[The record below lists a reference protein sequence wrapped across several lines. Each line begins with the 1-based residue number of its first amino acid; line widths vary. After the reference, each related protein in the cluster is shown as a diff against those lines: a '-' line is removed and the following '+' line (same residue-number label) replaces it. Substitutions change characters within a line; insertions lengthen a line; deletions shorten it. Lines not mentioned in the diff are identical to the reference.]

1 MIKISEKKNVLFII
15 TDQLRADHLEC
26 AGNPVI
32 KTPNLDKLAKDGLRF
47 TRFYCSNP
55 MCMPNRATFFTGL
68 YPSLHGVRCNGINLN
83 TKIPTITQTLHDA
96 GYHTASMGKI
106 HLNWSAPG
114 YSRKYKSVECST
126 DWLFKPKNKRPKIPI
141 PYYGL
146 DEVEIVIGHG
156 DAVSGHYL
164 DWLEEKTKGT
174 GILEDLKARSARAFE
189 KIYYDTPLTK
199 DLYQTTYVTER
210 TIAFLKRFSEGK
222 YEGKPFFMHC
232 SYPDPHHPVCP
243 PAPYRDMYK
252 PEEINLPP
260 AYIESLEDHELI
272 GPALRNPIIAAM
284 VLRKS
289 TEEEIRKFLAYTY
302 SAITMIDH
310 GVGQILEALKTLGLE
325 NNTMVIFTSDH
336 GDLGGDYKLL
346 LKGPAPYKGVLNIP
360 LIWKIPGFT
369 KEGTITDSLA
379 STIDLPTTI
388 LSLLN
393 IDKKLYP
400 PEMLGYDLTPVL
412 KDPKVKVRDHV
423 IIEEDEELP
432 MMKKERQANVRLRTM
447 ITETHRI
454 SISYGYEHFGEIID
468 LKNDP
473 LEINNLWFYEN
484 SKELRFK
491 LLNKLTHELLN
502 LQSRLPRKQALT

>member
-1 MIKISEKKNVLFII
+1 MIKISEKLNVLFII
-15 TDQLRADHLEC
+15 TDQLRADHLGC
-26 AGNPVI
+26 AGNSI
-32 KTPNLDKLAKDGLRF
+32 LKTPNLDLLAKDGMRF

-83 TKIPTITQTLHDA
+83 PNIPTITQTLHNA

-114 YSRKYKSVECST
+114 YSRKNKSYECST
-126 DWLFKPKNKRPKIPI
+126 EWLFKPKNKRPKIPI

-174 GILEDLKARSARAFE
+174 SILEDLKARSARAFE
-189 KIYYDTPLTK
+189 QIYYDTPLTK
-199 DLYQTTYVTER
+199 DLYQTTYVTEI
-210 TIAFLKRFSEGK
+210 TTAFLKRFSDGK
-222 YEGKPFFMHC
+222 YGDKPFFMHC

-243 PAPYRDMYK
+243 PVPYKEMYK

-272 GPALRNPIIAAM
+272 GPALRDPVFSAM

-302 SAITMIDH
+302 GAITMIDH
-310 GVGQILEALKTLGLE
+310 GVGQILATLKSLGLE
-325 NNTMVIFTSDH
+325 DNTMVIFTSDH

-346 LKGPAPYKGVLNIP
+346 LKGPAPYRGILNIP
-360 LIWKIPGFT
+360 SIWKVPGLT
-369 KEGTITDSLA
+369 KKGMVTDSLA
-379 STIDLPTTI
+379 ATVDYPTTI
-388 LSLLN
+388 LSLLD

-400 PEMLGYDLTPVL
+400 PELQGYDLTPIL
-412 KDPKVKVRDHV
+412 REPEVKVRTSLIV
-423 IIEEDEELP
+423 EEDEELP
-432 MMKKERQANVRLRTM
+432 GIKRAIETNIRLRTM

-454 SISYGYEHFGEIID
+454 SVSLGYEHFGEIID
-468 LKNDP
+468 LKNDL
-473 LEINNLWFYEN
+473 LEINNLWFDDN
-484 SKELRFK
+484 SKVLRFQ
-491 LLNKLTHELLN
+491 LLNKLTHEILN
-502 LQSRLPRKQALT
+502 LQSRLPKKQALT